1 MLSII
6 EIKARAD
13 GGHGL
18 QRQSHRTACWLEG
31 WVAVPPQLEEAAWSC
46 KGFCDLTIQ
55 DGVLVGLTPGQI
67 PEVETP
73 EQSEP
78 TEMEQL
84 RADVDYLAIRTGVEL

>member
-18 QRQSHRTACWLEG
+18 QHQSHRTACWLEG

-84 RADVDYLAIRTGVEL
+84 RADVDYLAIMTGVEL